1 MLSIMSLASQGA
13 CGDELARQKKD
24 SLEERR
30 KQIFRL
36 YVDQMFERKGTTYLP
51 FPREKTIGWLSCLAG
66 KMKEH
71 SQSVFLVEALQP
83 SWLRTRAEGT
93 VYRALVPLSLGA
105 QRRAQHCAHARTDAG
120 VDPRITR
127 GAGAR
132 AGCFRWSWFRLLVR
146 IAPEKWCYK
155 RIDWWVDL
163 RADRRVPLRADP
175 WFDIRVDRRA
185 DHRPDRRFRNWLA

>member
-1 MLSIMSLASQGA
+1 LQPDCATAINAFLEEFNPSGLMVCCRLNEYRWLPERLKLNGAICIKSLSLEEVSNYLANGDSKLALPEAVKNDSVLQELAETPLMLSIMSLASQGA

-83 SWLRTRAEGT
+83 SWLRTRAEGK
-93 VYRALVPLSLGA
+93 VYRALVALSLRLSVA
-105 QRRAQHCAHARTDAG
+105 SPAR
-120 VDPRITR
+120 
-127 GAGAR
+127 
-132 AGCFRWSWFRLLVR
+132 
-146 IAPEKWCYK
+146 
-155 RIDWWVDL
+155 
-163 RADRRVPLRADP
+163 
-175 WFDIRVDRRA
+175 
-185 DHRPDRRFRNWLA
+185 